1 MIRVL
6 VADSTR
12 IHTRLLADALTR
24 HSDLKVIPFESDSS
38 ELVAAATSPDV
49 DVLVISSSLD
59 EQQFRGLDLLREVR
73 KSRPDIR
80 AVVLQ
85 SSSKDEATVQAFRA
99 GARGVFGRN
108 EPLDLLS
115 KCVRCVSEGEI
126 WASSRQLGIAI
137 AALADSPTV
146 RAVSANGVNLLSKR
160 EVQVVRC
167 LAEGLT
173 NREIGQRLKLSQHT
187 IKNYLFR
194 VFNKLGVSSRIELL
208 FMTLSQPSLED
219 PRKSMSHGNGRYSQ
233 KEAEAIRKSAEEGL
247 PAAQLALSRV
257 FLAKRGGP
265 QDLIEAYMWYLVAT
279 RRAGEMIAKMMTP
292 RQVDEAEGRASAWIP
307 AQNASSSI
315 HDESTN
321 PESTE
326 NPPISAS

>member
-24 HSDLKVIPFESDSS
+24 HADLEVIPFESDSAD
-38 ELVAAATSPDV
+38 LVAAATSNEI
-49 DVLVISSSLD
+49 DVLVISSTLE
-59 EQQFRGLDLLREVR
+59 EQRFRGLDLLREMR
-73 KSRPDIR
+73 KLRPDIR
-80 AVVLQ
+80 AIVLE

-115 KCVRCVSEGEI
+115 KCVGCVSKGEI
-126 WASSRQLGIAI
+126 WADNRQLGLAI
-137 AALADSPTV
+137 TALADTPTV

-160 EVQVVRC
+160 EAQVVRC

-208 FMTLSQPSLED
+208 FMTLSQPSLEH
-219 PRKSMSHGNGRYSQ
+219 PRKSSDQENGRYSQ
-233 KEAEAIRKSAEEGL
+233 KEAEAIRKSAEAGV

-257 FLAKRGGP
+257 FLARRDSP
-265 QDLIEAYMWYLVAT
+265 QDLIDAYVWYLVAT
-279 RRAGEMIAKMMTP
+279 RRAGEMIANMMSS
-292 RQVDEAEGRASAWIP
+292 RQVQEAEQRASDWVP
-307 AQNASSSI
+307 TQNTS
-315 HDESTN
+315 
-321 PESTE
+321 
-326 NPPISAS
+326 